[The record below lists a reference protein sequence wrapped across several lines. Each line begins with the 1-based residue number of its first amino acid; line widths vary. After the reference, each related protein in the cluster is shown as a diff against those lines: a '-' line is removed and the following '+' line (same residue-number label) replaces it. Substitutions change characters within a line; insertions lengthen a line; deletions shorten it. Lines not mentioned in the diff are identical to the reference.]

1 MAEFEIAPD
10 KARHSAGELKSCSNK
25 LKSYGNQ
32 VESTVHSLR
41 QLGDSTEYI
50 KALLRSILEDIR
62 KQQQEA
68 DDFSE
73 KLKRIVTLYEAAEKE
88 IGAYAKNAAAA
99 NSPQDGGGN
108 GEENPW
114 DYFLEA
120 LYQAVAGDFADVG
133 GNLLGTALSV
143 VIGFVPYVGQI
154 ADIRDLVA
162 DIYHLIDEGPTTEEW
177 VALGFTLIGI
187 IPGVGDAL
195 KHGDEVGDALKTL
208 FKNAD
213 HADEAADLVKNFFK
227 KGDDVVSAV
236 GKKIDDFNKGIKNN
250 IGKQIDDFVDNY
262 PTGKTIKD
270 GIEQVKN
277 AVKNN
282 KYVQAV
288 DEFLDKTYTKGTF
301 EISGKKVLEGIKD
314 EWVDD
319 FKENVVNHVIDFITG
334 KEKNQEEAMPE

>member
-32 VESTVHSLR
+32 VESTVNSLR

-50 KALLRSILEDIR
+50 KTALRAILEDIR

-73 KLKRIVTLYEAAEKE
+73 KLKRIVTLYQSAEKE
-88 IGAYAKNAAAA
+88 IGAYAQNAAA
-99 NSPQDGGGN
+99 NSPQNGGGS

-120 LYQAVAGDFADVG
+120 LYQAVAGDFADVD
-133 GNLLGTALSV
+133 GNLLGTVLSV
-143 VIGFVPYVGQI
+143 VIGFVPYAGQI
-154 ADIRDLVA
+154 ADVRDLVA
-162 DIYHLIDEGPTTEEW
+162 DIYHLIDDGPTTEEW
-177 VALGFTLIGI
+177 VALGFTVIGI
-187 IPGVGDAL
+187 LPGVGDAL
-195 KHGDEVGDALKTL
+195 KHGDEVGDALKAL

-213 HADEAADLVKNFFK
+213 YADEAADLVKNFLK

-236 GKKIDDFNKGIKNN
+236 GKKIDDFNKEFKNN
-250 IGKQIDDFVDNY
+250 IGKKIDDFVNNY
-262 PTGKTIKD
+262 PAGSTIKD

-314 EWVDD
+314 EWIDD
-319 FKENVVNHVIDFITG
+319 FKENVVNNVINFVTG
-334 KEKNQEEAMPE
+334 KEKNQEEPMPE

>member
-32 VESTVHSLR
+32 VESTVNSLR
-41 QLGDSTEYI
+41 QLGDSTEYV
-50 KALLRSILEDIR
+50 KASLRSILEDIR

-88 IGAYAKNAAAA
+88 IGAYAKNVAAA
-99 NSPQDGGGN
+99 NSPQDGGGS

-120 LYQAVAGDFADVG
+120 LYQAVAGDFADVD
-133 GNLLGTALSV
+133 GNLLGTVLSV
-143 VIGFVPYVGQI
+143 VIGFVPYAGQI
-154 ADIRDLVA
+154 ADVRDLVA
-162 DIYHLIDEGPTTEEW
+162 DIYHLIDDGPTTEEW
-177 VALGFTLIGI
+177 VALGFTVIGI

-213 HADEAADLVKNFFK
+213 HADEAAELVKNFFK

-236 GKKIDDFNKGIKNN
+236 GKKIDDFNKEIKNN
-250 IGKQIDDFVDNY
+250 IGKKIDDFIDNY